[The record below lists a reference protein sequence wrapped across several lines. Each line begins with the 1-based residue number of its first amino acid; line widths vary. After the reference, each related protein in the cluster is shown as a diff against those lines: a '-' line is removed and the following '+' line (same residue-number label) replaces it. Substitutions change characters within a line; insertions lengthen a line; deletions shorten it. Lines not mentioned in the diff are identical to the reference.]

1 MSFFIGLA
9 LAAED
14 EGRDARGLTFS
25 SASGAAVS
33 QTSWVFPAMRALLL
47 DCTRSGGCLV
57 RPSIASRMV
66 GLRRHVQTKV
76 ANQANCAA
84 WCGLHI
90 FPDQDDQTRKES
102 NPRLRQ
108 EAERSNRKADLGL
121 LGSVMA
127 LNFNRV
133 APASEE
139 LEIWSATERDF
150 SFVISNESRNG
161 PGLHGQPGFV
171 ASWRPI
177 NFNRPAIR
185 VGGSPFKTFAEAEKA
200 CETMLAHL
208 AR

>member
-1 MSFFIGLA
+1 MKRVESSPS
-9 LAAED
+9 
-14 EGRDARGLTFS
+14 AR
-25 SASGAAVS
+25 
-33 QTSWVFPAMRALLL
+33 
-47 DCTRSGGCLV
+47 
-57 RPSIASRMV
+57 SR
-66 GLRRHVQTKV
+66 
-76 ANQANCAA
+76 
-84 WCGLHI
+84 
-90 FPDQDDQTRKES
+90 
-102 NPRLRQ
+102 
-108 EAERSNRKADLGL
+108 ERSDLEADLGR
-121 LGSVMA
+121 LGGVMA
-127 LNFNRV
+127 LHFNRV